1 VTTINLRAANATG
14 TRADV
19 LVIGVATTSD
29 GLVVPGPGTAV
40 AAAFGRG
47 FEPTLSSLGFS
58 GKQGEVAKLP
68 SVGVVKSSL
77 VIAVGLGDEEAVT
90 PEALR
95 RAAGVAVRSIRNS
108 SSAAFA
114 LPSTDERDVQAIC
127 EGVLLGGYDFGTY
140 KSEDESAAH
149 RIETATVLTDLARN
163 KGVKHSLSKAVAVS
177 EAVNRARDW
186 INTPPGDLTPALF
199 ADAVAALDAPSRVK
213 VTVWDEPRLR
223 KEKCGGILGVGQ
235 GSQNPPRL
243 VQITY
248 KPRKPVSHL
257 ALVGKGITYDSG
269 GITLK
274 PAAGLMTMKCDMSGA
289 AAVIAATFAAA
300 ALELP
305 VQITCWA
312 AMAENMP
319 SGTATRPGDVLR
331 IRNGAT
337 VEVHNTDAEGR
348 LVLADALCL
357 AAEDEPDMIVDVA
370 TLTGA
375 CVVALGSRTAGV
387 LSNDDNLRDALPATA
402 QRVGESMWPLPITE
416 EMKAKVRSSSIADL
430 RQHNPEPYGGTLF
443 AASFLREFVEG
454 HRWAHIDIAG
464 PAFNDGEPHGYT
476 PKGGTGAGVRT
487 LVHFAESLAESG
499 ASGS

>member
-1 VTTINLRAANATG
+1 MTTINLRAANATG

-19 LVIGVATTSD
+19 LVIGAATTPE
-29 GLVVPGPGTAV
+29 GLVVPGPGEPV
-40 AAAFGRG
+40 ARAFGRG
-47 FEPTLSSLGFS
+47 FEPTLSSLGFA
-58 GKQGEVAKLP
+58 GKQGDVAKLP
-68 SVGVVKSSL
+68 SVGVVKSPL
-77 VIAVGLGDEEAVT
+77 VIVVGLGEQEAIT
-90 PEALR
+90 AESLR

-108 SSAAFA
+108 ASAAFA

-127 EGVLLGGYDFGTY
+127 EGVLLGGYAFGTY

-149 RIETATVLTDLARN
+149 RIATATVLTASARSKDAQQALAA
-163 KGVKHSLSKAVAVS
+163 AVAVS
-177 EAVNRARDW
+177 QAVNRARDW
-186 INTPPGDLTPALF
+186 INTPPRDLTPALF
-199 ADAVAALDAPSRVK
+199 AEAVAAIDAPSRVK
-213 VTVWDEPRLR
+213 VTVWDEPRLA
-223 KEKCGGILGVGQ
+223 KENCGGILGVGQ
-235 GSQNPPRL
+235 GSENPPRL
-243 VQITY
+243 VQVTY
-248 KPRKPVSHL
+248 RPRKPVTHI

-319 SGTATRPGDVLR
+319 SGTATRPGDVLKL
-331 IRNGAT
+331 RNGAT

-357 AAEDEPDMIVDVA
+357 AVEEGPDMIVDVA

-375 CVVALGSRTAGV
+375 CVVALGTRTAGV
-387 LSNDDNLRDALPATA
+387 LSNDDGLRNALPATA

-416 EMKAKVRSSSIADL
+416 EMKTKVRSSSVADL

-443 AASFLREFVEG
+443 AAGFLREFVDG
-454 HRWAHIDIAG
+454 QRWAHIDIAG

-487 LVHFAESLAESG
+487 LVHFMESLAESG
-499 ASGS
+499 GSAS